1 MAEGQRVP
9 RRTAQIQ
16 RRPVGAAVAA
26 RPAQPVGHRHL
37 VVGGRGHRRP
47 VGDDVAAGEAALL
60 QHRVERPV
68 QRLGDADGTVEPL
81 RLLAAFR
88 LRRHG
93 NNSPPALASSPA
105 LGSSAPIM
113 SNAAPRR
120 HPLAPIDAAAVLA
133 WYDRHAR
140 PLPWRVSPADRAA
153 GIRPDPYRVWLSEIM
168 LQQTTV
174 AAVAKYYARFT

>member
-1 MAEGQRVP
+1 AASAP
-9 RRTAQIQ
+9 RC
-16 RRPVGAAVAA
+16 PS
-26 RPAQPVGHRHL
+26 PSP
-37 VVGGRGHRRP
+37 P
-47 VGDDVAAGEAALL
+47 W
-60 QHRVERPV
+60 
-68 QRLGDADGTVEPL
+68 
-81 RLLAAFR
+81 
-88 LRRHG
+88 

-105 LGSSAPIM
+105 FGSSAPIM

-140 PLPWRVSPADRAA
+140 PLPWRMSPADRAA

-174 AAVAKYYARFT
+174 AAVAKYYAR